1 MWRNALFATGCIL
14 LATFLGLMSQ
24 LDSLLPY
31 KRVIAARYMM
41 PVAIYTGLFT
51 VNIFAFFFVL
61 TRLLLLKDTGRK
73 LQHAQRQLRSGSLRV
88 DHGKHLFGTE
98 DE

>member
-31 KRVIAARYMM
+31 KRVIAARYMFSIF
-41 PVAIYTGLFT
+41 VYAGLVT
-51 VNIFAFFFVL
+51 VNLFAFFFVL

-73 LQHAQRQLRSGSLRV
+73 LQHAQRQLRSGSLAV
-88 DHGKHLFGTE
+88 DHGEHLIGAE
-98 DE
+98 NE